1 VSKTKMMFTFGI
13 LLAVT
18 ACQNPYNPECIS
30 RSVGSE
36 EMVQLDEMLM
46 LFEDSEIEVEQISHT
61 SLETVIQE
69 LREISSAAEDIEVER
84 CLIPYQQDI
93 LSYMDYTIDAY
104 VALSIGES
112 EEVVLEAFEASELA
126 YQEYLQERNW
136 LANAVGD

>member
-1 VSKTKMMFTFGI
+1 MMFTFGI